1 MVEFVKKNVILFNFL
16 FLGYGD
22 LKIYGDVEF
31 NMDVESNYGL
41 LVMINV
47 DVNSDFI
54 NEQWNFN
61 GCILLGFD
69 GM

>member
-54 NEQWNFN
+54 NE
-61 GCILLGFD
+61 
-69 GM
+69 